1 MTITERIDNITQIP
15 EGNYT
20 GKIDAPP
27 SVKIE
32 LTARCNYRCQF
43 CALTTRAK
51 QPGVVDDMDF
61 DFFCRITSEMM
72 EAGVEEIGLFYIGE
86 SMMNMDLLIESLKWL
101 KAFDKPPMVFLT
113 TNGSLATKHNVK
125 QLMYHGL
132 DSLKFSVTSSDPVQ
146 FSKVVGVKPKL
157 FWNALNNIKLAAE
170 ARGSL
175 NMTKEDCEISAS
187 SIRYGEKQDKAMQP
201 ILDRFVRPYVDKHYW
216 LPLYT
221 MGDYATHNELKQG
234 MNPTAGNMGRLEAMR
249 DPLPCWLTVREGH
262 VTAKGLMSACGFDAN
277 DSWIVADL
285 NEVSFMDGWNNKE
298 FRDLRKAHFRKDVTG
313 TICEQCILYQEQPQ
327 AINVQPAG

>member
-1 MTITERIDNITQIP
+1 MSITARIDYITQIP

-20 GKIDAPP
+20 GKIAAPP

-51 QPGVVDDMDF
+51 QPGVHDDMDF
-61 DFFCRITSEMM
+61 ELFQRITMEMM

-86 SMMNMDLLIESLKWL
+86 SMMNMPLLLDSLKWL
-101 KAFDKPPMVFLT
+101 KTQFNPAPFVFLT
-113 TNGSLATKHNVK
+113 TNGSLASKHNVK

-157 FWNALNNIKLAAE
+157 FWEALNNIKLASE

-175 NMTKEDCEISAS
+175 NMTAKDCEISAS

-201 ILDRFVRPYVDKHYW
+201 ILDKHVRPYVDRHYW

-221 MGDYATHNELKQG
+221 MGDYATKNELKQG
-234 MNPTAGNMGRLEAMR
+234 MAPTAGNMGRLDAMR

-285 NEVSFMDGWNNKE
+285 NKTSFMDGWNNKA
-298 FRDLRKAHFRKDVTG
+298 FRDLRKAHFAKDVTG
-313 TICEQCILYQEQPQ
+313 TICEQCILYQE
-327 AINVQPAG
+327 